1 MRRFGAPEA
10 SKLTVQGNLAAVYEL
25 LGRTEEA
32 SRMCRDVYT
41 GHVNLLGEDHV
52 NSLMA
57 ASNYAMFLK
66 RQAKYDEARSL
77 LRRMIPVARRV
88 FGVSNEVTLKMRWI
102 YAEALYKDANATL
115 DDLREAV
122 NTLEGTERIARRVF
136 GGAHPLT
143 MNIEHDLQECRAA
156 LALALAK

>member
-122 NTLEGTERIARRVF
+122 NTLEEMERTARRVF
-136 GGAHPLT
+136 GSAHPLVA
-143 MNIEHDLQECRAA
+143 NIETSLREARAA
-156 LALALAK
+156 LRARTE

>member
-122 NTLEGTERIARRVF
+122 NTLEELERTARRVL
-136 GGAHPLT
+136 GDVHPIT
-143 MNIEHDLQECRAA
+143 EGMEDELQDAQDA
-156 LALALAK
+156 LYARGLP